1 MSFLTAGVA
10 CSGVSASE
18 VRRTFCWRSACFLDV
33 VQFDRDSDRNWW
45 KDAWPPPIDAA
56 PYGGETVEDR
66 RRAERQSA
74 FWMGRCHI
82 QDEPLDLWRECAII
96 DVSTLG
102 VGIDLCHPDPVE
114 LLGMWQ
120 DGELRLDVSRRITL
134 RLELGPSVDMTVA
147 GEVRNA
153 GSGPDGIVRAGIEFV
168 GLTETERSIL
178 DLLERRAVARLPEA
192 GLVPSVPHD
201 GVLGQ
206 LAEGPVLGGDADH
219 GDATR
224 RSDGHQA
231 LVGQLEHGLSDGRLA
246 DAELS
251 GKLVEIG
258 AVAGP
263 EVPDNRRGN
272 CGVPIGIPVY
282 ELFAKGVSYMTN
294 LPFLVEATRSLDLVG
309 RPRCNILGNWH
320 GWLAKSW
327 QAASGRGIGVE

>member
-1 MSFLTAGVA
+1 MRGLRQSTL
-10 CSGVSASE
+10 
-18 VRRTFCWRSACFLDV
+18 R
-33 VQFDRDSDRNWW
+33 
-45 KDAWPPPIDAA
+45 PIR
-56 PYGGETVEDR
+56 GETVEDR

-74 FWMGRCHI
+74 FWRGRCHI

-178 DLLERRAVARLPEA
+178 DLLERRAMARLPEP
-192 GLVPSVPHD
+192 GPVPSVPHD
-201 GVLGQ
+201 GVPGQ
-206 LAEGPVLGGDADH
+206 LAEGLVLGGDADH
-219 GDATR
+219 GDATT
-224 RSDGHQA
+224 RSDGHQT
-231 LVGQLEHGLSDGRLA
+231 LVGQLNEHGLSDGRPA

-251 GKLVEIG
+251 GQLVEIE

-263 EVPDNRRGN
+263 EVPGNRLGN
-272 CGVPIGIPVY
+272 CPVPIGIPVY

-294 LPFLVEATRSLDLVG
+294 RPFLVEATRSFDLVG
-309 RPRCNILGNWH
+309 RPLCNILGSCH

-327 QAASGRGIGVE
+327 QAAPGRGIGVE

>member
-1 MSFLTAGVA
+1 MRGLRQSTL
-10 CSGVSASE
+10 
-18 VRRTFCWRSACFLDV
+18 R
-33 VQFDRDSDRNWW
+33 
-45 KDAWPPPIDAA
+45 PI
-56 PYGGETVEDR
+56 GGETVEDR
-66 RRAERQSA
+66 RRAERQTAS
-74 FWMGRCHI
+74 WMGRCHI

-96 DVSTLG
+96 DVSTIG
-102 VGIDLCHPDPVE
+102 VGIDVCYPDPVE

-134 RLELGPSVDMTVA
+134 RLELGPSVDMTIA

-178 DLLERRAVARLPEA
+178 DLLERRAAALIPEP

-219 GDATR
+219 GDAIT
-224 RSDGHQA
+224 RSDGYQA
-231 LVGQLEHGLSDGRLA
+231 LVGRLEYGFSDWRPA

-251 GKLVEIG
+251 DQLVEIE
-258 AVAGP
+258 AVARP
-263 EVPDNRRGN
+263 EVPGNRLGN
-272 CGVPIGIPVY
+272 CPVPIGIPVY
-282 ELFAKGVSYMTN
+282 ELFAKGVSCMTN
-294 LPFLVEATRSLDLVG
+294 SPFLGDATRSLDRVG
-309 RPRCNILGNWH
+309 RPLCNILGSCH

-327 QAASGRGIGVE
+327 QAAPGRGIGVE

>member
-1 MSFLTAGVA
+1 ML
-10 CSGVSASE
+10 
-18 VRRTFCWRSACFLDV
+18 R
-33 VQFDRDSDRNWW
+33 
-45 KDAWPPPIDAA
+45 PI
-56 PYGGETVEDR
+56 GGETVEDR

-74 FWMGRCHI
+74 FWTGRCHV

-134 RLELGPSVDMTVA
+134 RLELGPSVDLTVA

-153 GSGPDGIVRAGIEFV
+153 GSGPDGMVRAGIEFV
-168 GLTETERSIL
+168 GLTEIERSIL
-178 DLLERRAVARLPEA
+178 DLLELRAVARLPEPA
-192 GLVPSVPHD
+192 LVPTVPHNGD
-201 GVLGQ
+201 LDQ
-206 LAEGPVLGGDADH
+206 LAELLGGDADH
-219 GDATR
+219 GDATT

-231 LVGQLEHGLSDGRLA
+231 LVGQLEHGLSDGRPA

-251 GKLVEIG
+251 GQLVGIA

-263 EVPDNRRGN
+263 EVPGNRPKN
-272 CGVPIGIPVY
+272 CPVPIGIPVY

-294 LPFLVEATRSLDLVG
+294 RPVLGEATRSLDLVG
-309 RPRCNILGNWH
+309 RPLCNILGSCH

-327 QAASGRGIGVE
+327 QAAPGHGIGVE